1 MCCGYTG
8 ECNCVKLLCRGGGA
22 SGQPVILKSLKK
34 EEGTCNSSGYKFET
48 ACFFFFFFLSNC
60 YLDIT
65 QLHRNVVSLWLW
77 GFTETEVGRSLTE
90 AIVRGCCAWSTWPL
104 KTGLHGF

>member
-1 MCCGYTG
+1 M
-8 ECNCVKLLCRGGGA
+8 KLLCRGGSA

-34 EEGTCNSSGYKFET
+34 KGPATLLATSLRLL
-48 ACFFFFFFLSNC
+48 FFFLSNC

-65 QLHRNVVSLWLW
+65 QLRRNVVSLWVR